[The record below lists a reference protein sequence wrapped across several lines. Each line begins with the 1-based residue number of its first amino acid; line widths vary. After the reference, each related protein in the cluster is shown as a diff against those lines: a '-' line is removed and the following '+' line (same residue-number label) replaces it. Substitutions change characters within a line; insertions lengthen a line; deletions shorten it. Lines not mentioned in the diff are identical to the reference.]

1 MDQEA
6 QISARSDRNLLQDP
20 IEIADKSVTQSDRSL
35 LDSSIRHLDA
45 DLTLKYGLKRMKSSE
60 LEGSPEQ
67 MKAQGDSNGENL
79 EIESFSNLDEKI
91 EDEVLILDGKKVKQ
105 AAI

>member
-1 MDQEA
+1 
-6 QISARSDRNLLQDP
+6 
-20 IEIADKSVTQSDRSL
+20 
-35 LDSSIRHLDA
+35 
-45 DLTLKYGLKRMKSSE
+45 
-60 LEGSPEQ
+60 

-105 AAI
+105 AEI